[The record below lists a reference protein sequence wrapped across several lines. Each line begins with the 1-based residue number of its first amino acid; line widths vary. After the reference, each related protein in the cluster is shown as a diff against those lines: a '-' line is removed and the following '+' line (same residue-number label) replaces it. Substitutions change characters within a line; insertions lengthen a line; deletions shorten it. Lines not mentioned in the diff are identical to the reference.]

1 MTNLVNAGWVMPDD
15 LHHLTRTGSRSTVV
29 ELIDL
34 FKQDVASRLQSLRD
48 AVMSGD
54 LAAAASQA
62 HTIKG
67 SAIQM
72 GAHNLVAT
80 CRHLELDAAHNV
92 TENLERLLAE
102 AEAELRVLQTTMQDP
117 RP

>member
-1 MTNLVNAGWVMPDD
+1 MTNMVNAGWVMPED
-15 LHHLTRTGSRSTVV
+15 LHHLTRTGGRSVVV

-34 FKQDVASRLQSLRD
+34 FKQDVASRLQALRHS
-48 AVMSGD
+48 VKVGD
-54 LAAAASQA
+54 LSAAAAQA

-72 GAHNLVAT
+72 GAHNLVTT

-92 TENLERLLAE
+92 IENLERLLSE
-102 AEAELRVLQTTMQDP
+102 AEAELRVLQTSMQDP
-117 RP
+117 K